1 MTDFHFLIFYSLIHI
16 LTYYLPTTKMN
27 FEICNISKLVITVFS
42 CFINILL
49 MIVVIRKSPK
59 SLGSYKYLM
68 VFMSISELCYALIDF
83 LLKPEVIL
91 NGSFWTVGTNSTRT
105 ILPLWLA
112 YPLVLLWGA
121 SYGIAMAC
129 FGIHFIFRYFM
140 VTGNRQWVSGS
151 LMLMIWFSVPF
162 ICGFVY
168 AFTIHV
174 FLRFDNVLEVFERAN
189 IESLK
194 HFSIDELVYYG
205 FNLYRTPLGS
215 EVQEVNW
222 NNMNGLILM
231 SSIVTL
237 SLITMIYFAVK
248 AHKAIRELASSCENV
263 SSLAQSLQRQL
274 FYSLVIQT
282 VIPMILIHVPTTLI
296 VVSSLLGVG
305 KQLYGDVIIV
315 TIGLFPA
322 IDPLPSLIIIKP
334 YREAIKSKVHSS
346 QCLITHSF
354 FPDFLLFKKP
364 SSTIRPDDTK
374 FSNVISR
381 AVFT

>member
-1 MTDFHFLIFYSLIHI
+1 
-16 LTYYLPTTKMN
+16 
-27 FEICNISKLVITVFS
+27 
-42 CFINILL
+42 
-49 MIVVIRKSPK
+49 MIVVLRKSPK

-68 VFMSISELCYALIDF
+68 VFMSISELCYALIDI

-112 YPLVLLWGA
+112 YPLV
-121 SYGIAMAC
+121 
-129 FGIHFIFRYFM
+129 R
-140 VTGNRQWVSGS
+140 
-151 LMLMIWFSVPF
+151 
-162 ICGFVY
+162 
-168 AFTIHV
+168 
-174 FLRFDNVLEVFERAN
+174 
-189 IESLK
+189 
-194 HFSIDELVYYG
+194 
-205 FNLYRTPLGS
+205 S

-231 SSIVTL
+231 SSIVAL

-248 AHKAIRELASSCENV
+248 AHKAIRELASSCENL

-282 VIPMILIHVPTTLI
+282 IIPMILIHVPTTFI

-334 YREAIKSKVHSS
+334 YREAIKN
-346 QCLITHSF
+346 
-354 FPDFLLFKKP
+354 FLLFKKP